1 MKRLRLSLTAWQ
13 KLVVSV
19 NPRRSRLN
27 WRTRE
32 LYWLSSATHSL
43 LTQFQHASHADAIK
57 AAVPPPPIFLL
68 GFWRSGTT
76 FLHELFCRD
85 PRFGFPST
93 YACLNPSHFLLS
105 EPWVRGQMAQRQ
117 TPRPMDNLRYSWTS
131 PQEDEFALLALGAP
145 SPYEALL
152 VPSLMREPR
161 SLLDLRERPVKE
173 QDRWKQA
180 LVDFLR
186 LLTVQQG
193 KTMVLK
199 SPPHGFRLPLLPAL
213 FPQARYVII
222 ERNPYEVF
230 VSNLKLW
237 RTLLDM
243 YSLESYSLA
252 EIEAFVLA
260 AYLIH
265 EESIAEGVRNISPR
279 ALARVRYEDLVA
291 DPIGQ
296 MVRLYMELGI
306 EGFEAVRPILSQH
319 VADIGDYKRNHFLLS
334 PLQKSRLDEEW
345 GEVIRGKG
353 YICSNNYV
361 SLTSPPQSV
370 QN

>member
-1 MKRLRLSLTAWQ
+1 
-13 KLVVSV
+13 
-19 NPRRSRLN
+19 
-27 WRTRE
+27 
-32 LYWLSSATHSL
+32 
-43 LTQFQHASHADAIK
+43 
-57 AAVPPPPIFLL
+57 
-68 GFWRSGTT
+68 
-76 FLHELFCRD
+76 
-85 PRFGFPST
+85 
-93 YACLNPSHFLLS
+93 
-105 EPWVRGQMAQRQ
+105 
-117 TPRPMDNLRYSWTS
+117 
-131 PQEDEFALLALGAP
+131 
-145 SPYEALL
+145 
-152 VPSLMREPR
+152 
-161 SLLDLRERPVKE
+161 
-173 QDRWKQA
+173 
-180 LVDFLR
+180 
-186 LLTVQQG
+186 
-193 KTMVLK
+193 
-199 SPPHGFRLPLLPAL
+199 LPAL